1 MSSEELRSLMR
12 RAERSV
18 RSACNLLDDGD
29 HDFAVSRAYY
39 AMFYAATAALLQR
52 GIKRARHSGV
62 IAAFAEHLVKSGTF
76 TREHQQALQAAFRD
90 RSKGDYTGDFPPR
103 ELVEQRIEEARQFV
117 AAVAHFLR
125 TEGVPID

>member
-1 MSSEELRSLMR
+1 MR

-18 RSACNLLDDGD
+18 RSARNLVDDGD

-62 IAAFAEHLVKSGTF
+62 LAAFAQHLVKPGTF
-76 TREHQQALQAAFRD
+76 TPEHQQALQAAFRD

-103 ELVEQRIEEARQFV
+103 ALVERRIEEAREFV
-117 AAVAHFLR
+117 AAVARFLQ
-125 TEGVPID
+125 TEGVAID